1 MHMISYDIIWC
12 ILHGFA
18 ITRCLKKNDLANCS
32 CQRCKTAQVWSRASP
47 CPAPE
52 KVWASRKVSV
62 SQWQWTQWI
71 VFECEKSGIPNLR
84 YLHHISISISISQF
98 HRDSHPACIATLHFP
113 PPGSSVISASTRKRP
128 FGWSLL
134 SDTEK
139 TVDLR
144 SSLVVLLASALA
156 HLCNKV
162 HATWT
167 AVTHQNFFFAKTKKL
182 WTTQSSRT
190 CKESHTLFLFESK
203 LFFWRWFF
211 LNSLGTIACLKP
223 LEDLQAGASIWI
235 HGWQKQP
242 CNNKDDIRQLH
253 DHAPK
258 LQHVICQTLGLLAP
272 DSWKALAWQIMPK
285 SLWKKKQNKWHD
297 LLAEKHLS
305 RCQLACLS
313 DLEGPG
319 CETWATS
326 IHVSEVE
333 VALTLTCSF
342 GHFLKAWAAFSA
354 WGWRNR
360 SQRWRSG
367 DPASL
372 YHLVGLSPKFVY
384 SNAVT
389 LVFMHQNIFRNPV
402 STV

>member
-62 SQWQWTQWI
+62 SQCLCDNERNERNERNELFLN
-71 VFECEKSGIPNLR
+71 VKKSGIPNLR
-84 YLHHISISISISQF
+84 YLHHISISISQF

-167 AVTHQNFFFAKTKKL
+167 AVTHQNFFFFQKKNV
-182 WTTQSSRT
+182 
-190 CKESHTLFLFESK
+190 ENSK
-203 LFFWRWFF
+203 LKDMQRVPHSIPFWIKTVLLEMVLSKQSRNYCLPKASGRFASGCLDLNPWLTKTTMQQQTWHTTAPRPCSKTPTCHLSDAGSPCSWFLKSIGLADHAQVDLKKKNSTNDMSSWQKNTYLVVNLHVCPTLKGLVVKPEQHQSMSRKWKWRWH
-211 LNSLGTIACLKP
+211 SLARL
-223 LEDLQAGASIWI
+223 
-235 HGWQKQP
+235 
-242 CNNKDDIRQLH
+242 
-253 DHAPK
+253 
-258 LQHVICQTLGLLAP
+258 VI
-272 DSWKALAWQIMPK
+272 SWKLGQ
-285 SLWKKKQNKWHD
+285 
-297 LLAEKHLS
+297 
-305 RCQLACLS
+305 RFQLEAGGT
-313 DLEGPG
+313 DRNVGDR
-319 CETWATS
+319 
-326 IHVSEVE
+326 V
-333 VALTLTCSF
+333 TLHHC
-342 GHFLKAWAAFSA
+342 
-354 WGWRNR
+354 
-360 SQRWRSG
+360 
-367 DPASL
+367 
-372 YHLVGLSPKFVY
+372 Y